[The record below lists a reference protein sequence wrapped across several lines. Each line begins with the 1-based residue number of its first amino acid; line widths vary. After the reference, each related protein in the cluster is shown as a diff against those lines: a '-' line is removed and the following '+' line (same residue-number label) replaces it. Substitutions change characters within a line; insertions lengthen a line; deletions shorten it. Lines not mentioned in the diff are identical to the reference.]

1 MEINLEKFSKKLDK
15 NRQKMLKDI
24 KTIQRKLKKN
34 LKQIWKTEPKFKIIF
49 SKLRQFQENFC
60 QI

>member
-34 LKQIWKTEPKFKIIF
+34 LKQI
-49 SKLRQFQENFC
+49 
-60 QI
+60 